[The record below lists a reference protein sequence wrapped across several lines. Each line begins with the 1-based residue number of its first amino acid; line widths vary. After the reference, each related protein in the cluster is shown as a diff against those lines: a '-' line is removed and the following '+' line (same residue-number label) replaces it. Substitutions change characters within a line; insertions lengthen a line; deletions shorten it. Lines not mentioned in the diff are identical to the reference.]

1 MGTQHG
7 HATRRTSA
15 RNRAR
20 ELSSELRC
28 RALAATR
35 LSRPWESLGARASG
49 DPGSRS
55 LPTPRPTALNR
66 RRLGTRAR
74 DRVDPSPWYAPAS
87 PTEQRRAAA
96 FRSGGARRVGTWET
110 AHRLRGALRRGERQA
125 PAAWRSR
132 RALRELGRGR
142 AKIVHPSCW
151 RPRAK
156 VVGSIRAEVEACPA
170 RGGHN
175 VCTGSRGAAL
185 PSTAAKK
192 SNARA

>member
-1 MGTQHG
+1 MPPPP
-7 HATRRTSA
+7 
-15 RNRAR
+15 
-20 ELSSELRC
+20 LW
-28 RALAATR
+28 
-35 LSRPWESLGARASG
+35 RPWESLGARASG

-66 RRLGTRAR
+66 RRLGARAR

-142 AKIVHPSCW
+142 AKMVHPGCW
-151 RPRAK
+151 GPRAK
-156 VVGSIRAEVEACPA
+156 VAGLCEGRSMPSQGWPRRRTQGIGHLSSPSALSSRAVRSASDLAVWTGCVFV
-170 RGGHN
+170 
-175 VCTGSRGAAL
+175 VC
-185 PSTAAKK
+185 
-192 SNARA
+192 